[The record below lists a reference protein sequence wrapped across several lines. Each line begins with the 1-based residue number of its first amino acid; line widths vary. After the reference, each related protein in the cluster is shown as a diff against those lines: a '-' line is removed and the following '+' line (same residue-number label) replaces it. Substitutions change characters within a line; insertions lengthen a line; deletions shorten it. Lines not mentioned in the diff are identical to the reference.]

1 MDTEHIIAFS
11 AYFALLFSIG
21 LYSHK
26 AQKTSKD
33 FIMGDRALNY
43 WVTAFSAH
51 ASDMS
56 GWLFMAFPAAIFL
69 GGLTNISIGFGL
81 LLGMFFNWQFVAI
94 KLRVETEKYESYTL
108 STYFER
114 KFHDDSGFLRV
125 ITALMSVIFLTF
137 YLSAGLIAMGFLLE
151 SLFDVNYYLGLSIA
165 MFVAMTYT
173 MVGGYYTVAKVD
185 QFQAIFLLIMI
196 LIVPTAAFIS
206 LPEGFD
212 TIRSAALSKGISI
225 EGFREI
231 SMDGII
237 TTIII
242 TLGWGL
248 GYFGQPHII
257 TKFMGIK
264 CPDELRKSKYVGMTW
279 QVTALA
285 AATFVGIVG
294 VGFFPDG
301 LMNPELVFAEM
312 VQILFNPLIAG
323 FILCGVIAANISTM
337 DSQILVCASVLSE
350 DFYKHIF
357 KTHAT
362 ERELL
367 FISRAGVVLVSL
379 CSLMIAFM
387 KSSSVLEAVLY
398 AWSGLGSAFGPILL
412 MSLWWKKCNRN
423 GAIAGILVGGFVAGV
438 WPTINTMIQTKYPI
452 PSMIPGFTLSLLA
465 IIIFSL
471 FTGKGATLKEQPK
484 SVL

>member
-1 MDTEHIIAFS
+1 METEHIIAFT
-11 AYFALLFSIG
+11 AYFSLLFAIG

-33 FIMGDRALNY
+33 FIMGNRSLNY

-56 GWLFMAFPAAIFL
+56 GWLFMAFPAAVFV
-69 GGLTNISIGFGL
+69 GGLSNTSIGLGL
-81 LLGMFFNWQFVAI
+81 VLGMFFNWQFVAI
-94 KLRVETEKYESYTL
+94 KIRNETEKYDSYTL
-108 STYFER
+108 STYFEK
-114 KFHDDSGFLRV
+114 KFNDTSGFIRV
-125 ITALMSVIFLTF
+125 LTALMSVIFLTF

-151 SLFDVNYYLGLSIA
+151 SLFDVNYFVGLSVA

-196 LIVPTAAFIS
+196 ILVPTAAFFS
-206 LPEGFD
+206 LPQGMD
-212 TIRSAALSKGISI
+212 TIEAGALNQGVIMGVIQKFTL
-225 EGFREI
+225 EGTL
-231 SMDGII
+231 STLML
-237 TTIII
+237 

-279 QVTALA
+279 QITAILA
-285 AATFVGIVG
+285 ATAVGFVGI
-294 VGFFPDG
+294 GFFPNG
-301 LMNPELVFAEM
+301 LMNPEIIFAEM
-312 VQILFNPLIAG
+312 VQILFNPLLAG

-357 KTHAT
+357 KTHASQK
-362 ERELL
+362 ELL
-367 FISRAGVVLVSL
+367 IASRVGVVAVSL
-379 CSLMIAFM
+379 CSLGIAFM
-387 KSSSVLEAVLY
+387 KSSSVLDAVLY
-398 AWSGLGSAFGPILL
+398 AWSGLGSSFGPILL
-412 MSLWWKKCNRN
+412 MALWWKRCNRS
-423 GAIAGILVGGFVAGV
+423 GAIAGILVGGITAGI
-438 WPTINTMIQTKYPI
+438 WPTLNSMLLPHFPI
-452 PSMIPGFTLSLLA
+452 PSMIPGFVLSSLA
-465 IIIFSL
+465 IIVFSL
-471 FTGKGATLKEQPK
+471 MCTNQKRN
-484 SVL
+484 